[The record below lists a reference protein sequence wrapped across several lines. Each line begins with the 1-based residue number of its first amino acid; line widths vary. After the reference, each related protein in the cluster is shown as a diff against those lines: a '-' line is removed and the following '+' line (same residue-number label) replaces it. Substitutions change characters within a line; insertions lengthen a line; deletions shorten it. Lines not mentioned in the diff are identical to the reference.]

1 MPVNQT
7 QNFANNEQNSSRFKL
22 VDFFCGAGGM
32 SCGFSQA
39 GVEILAGIDIEKQFE
54 KTYIENHKGA
64 LFINEDITKY
74 QPEQLQ
80 SAISVKKFDDNLI
93 FIGCSPCQYWS
104 KINTF
109 KHKSSYSSNLIGD
122 FQRFIKYFM
131 PGHIVVENVPGLLNA
146 KNNHT
151 LLGFLDFLIF
161 NGYKHEYKIIQTD
174 KYGVPQ
180 RRKRFVL
187 IASRLKN
194 PINFPEPVDNDMLT
208 VRNFIGE
215 HNGFAKITDG
225 HIDKTDFNHSTSQLS
240 TLNKKRIEITPKNG
254 GTRKAW
260 KDNEELQIDAYRG
273 SGKDDMFKTI
283 YGRLYWDKPASTI
296 TTRFIATSC
305 GRFAHPDEDRGLS
318 IREGATLQTF
328 PVNYKFVGGL
338 VSVAK
343 QIGNAVPPEMAR
355 RIAVSIINNQS
366 NG

>member
-1 MPVNQT
+1 MPVNQVENT
-7 QNFANNEQNSSRFKL
+7 NNQKKTNRKFKL

-39 GVEILAGIDIEKQFE
+39 GVKILGGIDIEKQFE
-54 KTYIENHKGA
+54 KTYLENHKGA
-64 LFINEDITKY
+64 KFINKDITKY
-74 QPEQLQ
+74 QPEDLK
-80 SAISVKKFDDNLI
+80 SNLKIKKFDDELI

-104 KINTF
+104 KINTL

-131 PGHIVVENVPGLLNA
+131 PGHVVVENVPGLLNA

-161 NGYKHEYKIIQTD
+161 NGYKYEYQIIRTD
-174 KYGVPQ
+174 QYGVPQ

-187 IASRLKN
+187 IASRILEK
-194 PINFPEPVDNDMLT
+194 ISFPEPFDDENLT

-215 HNGFAKITDG
+215 HNGFAKIPDG
-225 HIDKTDFNHSTSQLS
+225 HIDDTDFNHSTSHLS
-240 TLNKKRIEITPKNG
+240 PLNKRRIEITPQDG

-273 SGKDDMFKTI
+273 KGKDDIFKTI

-305 GRFAHPDEDRGLS
+305 GRFAHPEEDRGLS
-318 IREGATLQTF
+318 LREGATLQTF
-328 PVNYKFVGGL
+328 PVTYKFIGGL

-355 RIAVSIINNQS
+355 RIAVSIINS
-366 NG
+366 

>member
-1 MPVNQT
+1 MPVNQ
-7 QNFANNEQNSSRFKL
+7 NKNIINDKKGPCKFKL

-39 GVEILAGIDIEKQFE
+39 GVEILGGIDIEKQFE
-54 KTYIENHKGA
+54 KTYLENHAGA
-64 LFINEDITKY
+64 RFINEDITKY
-74 QPEQLQ
+74 HPEQLQ
-80 SAISVKKFDDNLI
+80 GALSIKKFDDKLI

-122 FQRFIKYFM
+122 FQRFIKYFR
-131 PGHIVVENVPGLLNA
+131 PGHVVVENVPGLLNA

-151 LLGFLDFLIF
+151 LLGFLDFLVF
-161 NGYKHEYKIIQTD
+161 HGYKHEYRIIRTD
-174 KYGVPQ
+174 QYGVPQ

-187 IASRLKN
+187 IASRIANK
-194 PINFPEPVDNDMLT
+194 ISFPEPIDDNSLT

-215 HNGFAKITDG
+215 HNGFAKIPDG
-225 HIDKTDFNHSTSQLS
+225 HTDKSDFNHSTSQLS
-240 TLNKKRIEITPKNG
+240 LLNKKRIQITPKDG

-260 KDNEELQIDAYRG
+260 KDNDDLQINAYRG
-273 SGKDDMFKTI
+273 KGKDDIFKTI

-305 GRFAHPDEDRGLS
+305 GRFAHPEEDRGLS
-318 IREGATLQTF
+318 LREGATLQTF
-328 PVNYKFVGGL
+328 PLTYRFIGGL

-355 RIAVSIINNQS
+355 RIALSIINQ
-366 NG
+366 